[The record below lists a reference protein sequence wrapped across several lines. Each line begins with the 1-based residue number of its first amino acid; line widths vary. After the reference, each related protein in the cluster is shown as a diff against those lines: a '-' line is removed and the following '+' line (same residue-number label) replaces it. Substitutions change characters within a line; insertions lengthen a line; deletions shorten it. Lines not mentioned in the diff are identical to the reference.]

1 MNLKKN
7 GKQEE
12 FYYKKS
18 YLEHRLQ
25 KDVMENG
32 IAYIPCKVEGLSD
45 IISKFSI
52 KGCESLDADFVGYL
66 LDFIDCVPKEYPVVL
81 EIHGP
86 AFSEEE
92 KRLITEVLKSDT
104 DYLLGKTEAQNRYH
118 RKVFWWMVIGTIGSG
133 ILLGLIFRYS
143 VNTGGLPPTLLFVL
157 FQQRLLIDKPHDI
170 LPSEH
175 RCSPALFLRFLLS
188 CFPASCSAHV
198 PFRSCDLLLP
208 PSLRPFML
216 PGFIATMRQSDF

>member
-1 MNLKKN
+1 MLLSKKKDLDLTN
-7 GKQEE
+7 GPLFKTIILFALPIMLANVVATLFNAADMMVLSWFAKGNEIASVGATSSVISLFTQ
-12 FYYKKS
+12 FAVG
-18 YLEHRLQ
+18 LWNIGPPDRLWP
-25 KDVMENG
+25 V
-32 IAYIPCKVEGLSD
+32 L
-45 IISKFSI
+45 
-52 KGCESLDADFVGYL
+52 ESLHSLKQSTDMPVDIDIVFV
-66 LDFIDCVPKEYPVVL
+66 
-81 EIHGP
+81 
-86 AFSEEE
+86 
-92 KRLITEVLKSDT
+92 
-104 DYLLGKTEAQNRYH
+104 
-118 RKVFWWMVIGTIGSG
+118 
-133 ILLGLIFRYS
+133 FRYS
-143 VNTGGLPPTLLFVL
+143 VNTGGLPSALLFVL